1 MDRRAR
7 EEGRFGFGLSE
18 GFGFGLTMSSPRDA
32 ARLSR
37 DLSEAALALLCD
49 PFALGMLSCRLA
61 AFRTMFNFL
70 MT

>member
-1 MDRRAR
+1 MVRRGSGEMLRRACASTR
-7 EEGRFGFGLSE
+7 ARR
-18 GFGFGLTMSSPRDA
+18 SPFRDA

-37 DLSEAALALLCD
+37 DLSQAALALLCD